1 MNILILSRYNSTFV
15 LKDLA
20 LIGSH
25 NKVKLLNKPGI
36 ILFLR
41 TIRDYDLIYLW
52 FASINYF
59 FLVILARLFKKK
71 IVIVAGGYD
80 VANVK
85 YLKYGSFYSPLKSL
99 LVKIMFHTANKII
112 CVSESNKKETIRNSR
127 ISTKK
132 IRMIYHGFESK
143 NEFNF
148 SAKKNIIVTIGI
160 INSKSFLRKGIDRFI
175 KTAEVTPEFQFII
188 IGKFE
193 PFLSQMQL
201 PSNIKLM
208 GYLDMS
214 ELSNI
219 MVQAKIYLQLS
230 RHEAFGCS
238 VAEAMQ
244 YGCIPIVSNSYA
256 LPEVVGNCGIV
267 IEEPDNFSEIA
278 EIIRYT
284 IDNFTYDRGLSCVDW
299 INNSF
304 SLEKR
309 EIDLLKLVSEI

>member
-1 MNILILSRYNSTFV
+1 
-15 LKDLA
+15 
-20 LIGSH
+20 
-25 NKVKLLNKPGI
+25 
-36 ILFLR
+36 
-41 TIRDYDLIYLW
+41 
-52 FASINYF
+52 
-59 FLVILARLFKKK
+59 
-71 IVIVAGGYD
+71 
-80 VANVK
+80 
-85 YLKYGSFYSPLKSL
+85 
-99 LVKIMFHTANKII
+99 
-112 CVSESNKKETIRNSR
+112 
-127 ISTKK
+127 
-132 IRMIYHGFESK
+132 
-143 NEFNF
+143 
-148 SAKKNIIVTIGI
+148 VTIGI